1 MKTTFEN
8 HSNSEI
14 GSENRGAG
22 DHRRAKVYDDVCCA
36 ALAKFNE
43 KAAAVYRNCCE
54 GCEYRAKGLCPG
66 VLGDPA
72 LLEEQDRE
80 ANATTVS
87 LRKLLTDLYRLIGY
101 MKKVKES
108 GLFDRLGNVL
118 RNAAQLSKKRKNESI
133 LDQLL
138 ASLNKLEAKN
148 EEDLE
153 EDMDWPDVDSVLPIP
168 DGYVDIKE
176 LLLENLKLIDSQ
188 MRAEGYPG
196 MSPGIMKSWVSVAIV
211 KIFEE
216 ALRMFDDWAEL
227 CCETGKVV
235 SFREVFA

>member
-8 HSNSEI
+8 YGNSET
-14 GSENRGAG
+14 GSENRGVQ
-22 DHRRAKVYDDVCCA
+22 DHRRAKVYDEVCCA
-36 ALAKFNE
+36 SLAKFNE

-54 GCEYRAKGLCPG
+54 GCAYRLKGLCPG
-66 VLGDPA
+66 VIDDPA
-72 LLEEQDRE
+72 LLEDQDRE
-80 ANATTVS
+80 TEAPTVS
-87 LRKLLTDLYRLIGY
+87 LRQLLIVLDRFIGN
-101 MKKVKES
+101 MKNMKET
-108 GLFDRLGNVL
+108 GLFERLGDVL
-118 RNAAQLSKKRKNESI
+118 YNAVQISKRLKTDSI
-133 LDQLL
+133 LDLL
-138 ASLNKLEAKN
+138 LTTLKQREGEN
-148 EEDLE
+148 EEDSE
-153 EDMDWPDVDSVLPIP
+153 ENMDWHDVDSVLPVP

-227 CCETGKVV
+227 CCETGRVV
-235 SFREVFA
+235 GFREVFA